1 MVKGNTRQVIVV
13 KSPDPKLF
21 EQAIF
26 LLREDALEKH
36 GVGERE
42 LLEEARR
49 VANGFV
55 LHNAP
60 AKKHRRLA
68 PRLGGNRCSAGQLGL
83 AAHLAALIRSLFTH
97 IGLTQEEEG
106 ERTGPHM
113 DARHRLIANRQD
125 LP

>member
-42 LLEEARR
+42 LLEQAQR
-49 VANGFV
+49 VANGYISG
-55 LHNAP
+55 NSP
-60 AKKHRRLA
+60 AKKRRRLPALGWVAIGAA
-68 PRLGGNRCSAGQLGL
+68 PVCL
-83 AAHLAALIRSLFTH
+83 AWLMSVLL
-97 IGLTQEEEG
+97 
-106 ERTGPHM
+106 
-113 DARHRLIANRQD
+113 
-125 LP
+125 